1 MRWRVP
7 CRPESGND
15 LCVGKLGGEAAR
27 QHRGTSAFIPRD
39 RLTHMPDACIKEEAT
54 KIGYEVRFTRHFD
67 KPQHFRSELDGLLKT
82 GKGR

>member
-1 MRWRVP
+1 
-7 CRPESGND
+7 
-15 LCVGKLGGEAAR
+15 
-27 QHRGTSAFIPRD
+27 
-39 RLTHMPDACIKEEAT
+39 MPDACIKEEAT